1 MKWNAA
7 MVVALICGLAASTR
21 QSLGADSDA
30 KPFPPGIEQ
39 AAGEFWSRWEGVK
52 PSDAIRRA
60 ATTPDDERSWEEIG
74 QRSDDFQARCGGRC
88 LGHVELSHKSLG
100 DNMEYVSYFAL
111 YDPTP
116 MRVHLL
122 FYRARDVW
130 RVISIR
136 VDSEPSRWLEE
147 AAESQFPTPPQVGNP

>member
-1 MKWNAA
+1 MKRNAA
-7 MVVALICGLAASTR
+7 IVVALIVALVAANHLSR
-21 QSLGADSDA
+21 AADPDA
-30 KPFPPGIEQ
+30 KPIPPALDQ

-60 ATTPDDERSWEEIG
+60 APTPDDERAWEEIG
-74 QRSDDFQARCGGRC
+74 QRADDFQAHSGGRC
-88 LGHVELSHKSLG
+88 LGHGELARKSLG

-122 FYRARDVW
+122 FYRAKDVW
-130 RVISIR
+130 RVISIH
-136 VDSEPSRWLEE
+136 VDFEPIRWLEE
-147 AAESQFPTPPQVGNP
+147 AAESQLPTPPQTGNP